1 MFFIFGA
8 SSLWV
13 GVPLPFAIS
22 TPSVEISQ
30 RNLSGDTLEIEMY
43 FDSIEFR
50 VLFERPEKR
59 SFSARRRDSIV
70 YFWVD
75 LLDLMRSRSSCRL
88 SRRDFN
94 CWRLGRAVA
103 EGVLS
108 ICARKLS
115 GLYIKIWFLLILFYP
130 VERVIGS
137 FCLSR
142 RHPNEQTLAVYRL
155 QVH

>member
-1 MFFIFGA
+1 M
-8 SSLWV
+8 
-13 GVPLPFAIS
+13 
-22 TPSVEISQ
+22 EISQ

-142 RHPNEQTLAVYRL
+142 RHPNEQTLTVYRL

>member
-1 MFFIFGA
+1 MKALHSLHFRLICPGFNPAPLERLALPQLGQVSLPSTGDFCAKISLPDDATGEMFFIFGA

-70 YFWVD
+70 YCWVD
-75 LLDLMRSRSSCRL
+75 LLDLMRSRSSFA
-88 SRRDFN
+88 SRF
-94 CWRLGRAVA
+94 
-103 EGVLS
+103 
-108 ICARKLS
+108 
-115 GLYIKIWFLLILFYP
+115 
-130 VERVIGS
+130 
-137 FCLSR
+137 
-142 RHPNEQTLAVYRL
+142 
-155 QVH
+155 